1 MGRRI
6 LKVCT
11 SRSWGGMEMSMTVT
25 AERLRSRGHEIVPV
39 CYPGSPIE
47 ERLRALDFEPLLFD
61 LWGKFHPFKA
71 FQLSRI
77 INGAEVDIVHTDYS
91 RDLFT
96 LVPAL
101 KMAKPTPLVLHKHV
115 GTKNPKNLPV
125 HPWLYNRVDCA
136 IGISEVIVRNLVE
149 THPLRPDQVMLIHHG
164 IDLERFKPD
173 PKRRQALRE
182 ELGVGEDGLLVGIV
196 GRLQRHKG
204 HLEFLEVAKRLVPRH
219 PGVKFVIVG
228 EATRGEDEEANEVV
242 DVLEAAGLGDR
253 LILTGY
259 RDDVPDLLGAMDVF
273 LFPTHAEAFGLVI
286 VEAMAMGV
294 PVVSSNC
301 DGVPDIV
308 VEGETGFL
316 VEPTH
321 VPALTEAVED
331 LLTDPSKR
339 AAFGAAGRERA
350 LRLFSL
356 DKMCEELEGLYGVL
370 IERYRSRG

>member
-11 SRSWGGMEMSMTVT
+11 SRSWGGMEISMTVT
-25 AERLRSRGHEIVPV
+25 AERLRSRGHEILPV
-39 CYPGSPIE
+39 CYPDSPIHH
-47 ERLRALDFEPLLFD
+47 RLLALDFEPLCFD

-71 FQLSRI
+71 FKLSRI
-77 INGAEVDIVHTDYS
+77 INGAEMDIVHTDYS

-101 KMAKPTPLVLHKHV
+101 KMARPTPLVLHKHV

-149 THPLRPDQVMLIHHG
+149 THPLRPDQVRLIHHG
-164 IDLERFKPD
+164 IDMTRFRPD
-173 PKRRQALRE
+173 PVRRQALRE
-182 ELGVGEDGLLVGIV
+182 ELGVGDGGLLVGIV

-204 HLEFLEVAKRLVPRH
+204 HLEFLEVAQRVLPRF
-219 PGVKFVIVG
+219 PGARFVIVG

-259 RDDVPDLLGAMDVF
+259 RDDVPDLLGAMDLF

-294 PVVSSNC
+294 PVVSSDC

-316 VEPTH
+316 VDPTD
-321 VPALTEAVED
+321 VPALATAVED
-331 LLTDPSKR
+331 LLASADKR

-350 LRLFSL
+350 LRMFSL
-356 DKMCEELEGLYGVL
+356 DKMCEELEELYEEL
-370 IERYRSRG
+370 IEGYRSRR